1 MRGMMRTMTK
11 GAVSMAMLCAT
22 MGQSWAGAACARPDE
37 AMALKT
43 AAMQQELMVAALYC
57 NDVGLYNRF
66 VVSYQHELQ
75 DSDAAL
81 LGYFQHG
88 HGGATAYH
96 SYKTA
101 LANDFSLDGLH
112 GMARFCAGANMAFD
126 TALNPSSQRGLAG
139 FISTQRVSG
148 TEDYPACETTTAAAS
163 GGEMVAG
170 GATRLAA
177 NRRN

>member
-1 MRGMMRTMTK
+1 MRGTIKTVAK
-11 GAVSMAMLCAT
+11 GATGAVALCA
-22 MGQSWAGAACARPDE
+22 MVGQSWAGASCARPDE

-43 AAMQQELMVAALYC
+43 AAMQQQLMVAALYC
-57 NDVGLYNRF
+57 HDVGLYNRF

-81 LGYFQHG
+81 MGYFQHG
-88 HGGATAYH
+88 HGGASAYH
-96 SYKTA
+96 AYKTG
-101 LANDFSLDGLH
+101 LANDFSLSGLH
-112 GMARFCAGANMAFD
+112 GMASFCAGAGAAFD
-126 TALNPSSQRGLAG
+126 AALNPNGGRTLAT
-139 FISTQRVSG
+139 FISSQRVSG
-148 TEDYPACETTTAAAS
+148 TDAYPACETTAAAS

>member
-1 MRGMMRTMTK
+1 MIKTMTK
-11 GAVSMAMLCAT
+11 GAAGMAVLCAMT
-22 MGQSWAGAACARPDE
+22 GQSWAGALCARPDE

-112 GMARFCAGANMAFD
+112 GMARFCASANTSFD
-126 TALNPSSQRGLAG
+126 TALNPGGQRTLAG
-139 FISTQRVSG
+139 FISTQRVTG
-148 TEDYPACETTTAAAS
+148 TEDYPACETTTAAS

-177 NRRN
+177 IRRN

>member
-1 MRGMMRTMTK
+1 MRKTMKTAG
-11 GAVSMAMLCAT
+11 GALALFAMV
-22 MGQSWAGAACARPDE
+22 GQSWAAGICAKPGE

-88 HGGATAYH
+88 HGGSTAYH
-96 SYKTA
+96 AYKTG
-101 LANDFSLDGLH
+101 LANDFSLTSLH
-112 GMARFCAGANMAFD
+112 GMQSFCASANTAFD
-126 TALNPSSQRGLAG
+126 SALNPESQRTLAA
-139 FISTQRVSG
+139 FISTQRVAG
-148 TEDYPACETTTAAAS
+148 TDAYPACETTTAAA

-170 GATRLAA
+170 GSTRLAA

>member
-1 MRGMMRTMTK
+1 MKTILK
-11 GAVSMAMLCAT
+11 GAGSALALCA
-22 MGQSWAGAACARPDE
+22 MVGQGGAAGICAKPDE

-75 DSDAAL
+75 NSDAAL
-81 LGYFQHG
+81 LSYFQHG
-88 HGGATAYH
+88 HGGSSAYH
-96 SYKTA
+96 AYKTA
-101 LANDFSLDGLH
+101 LANDFSLNGLH
-112 GMARFCAGANMAFD
+112 GMTAYCSAANTAFD
-126 TALNPSSQRGLAG
+126 AALNPDGQRSLAA

-148 TEDYPACETTTAAAS
+148 TDGYPACETTTAAA
-163 GGEMVAG
+163 GGEMVTG
-170 GATRLAA
+170 GSTRLAA

>member
-1 MRGMMRTMTK
+1 MKT
-11 GAVSMAMLCAT
+11 AMKTAGSVLALFA
-22 MGQSWAGAACARPDE
+22 MVGQSWAAGSCARPTE

-81 LGYFQHG
+81 LTYFQHG
-88 HGGATAYH
+88 HGGSMAYH

-101 LANDFSLDGLH
+101 LANDFSLSGLH
-112 GMARFCAGANMAFD
+112 GMQAYCSAAATAFD
-126 TALNPSSQRGLAG
+126 TALNPDGQRSLAS
-139 FISTQRVSG
+139 FISTQRVD
-148 TEDYPACETTTAAAS
+148 TEGYAACETAAS
-163 GGEMVAG
+163 DEVVGGG
-170 GATRLAA
+170 GSTRLAA

>member
-1 MRGMMRTMTK
+1 MRT
-11 GAVSMAMLCAT
+11 AMKTAGSVLALFA
-22 MGQSWAGAACARPDE
+22 MVGQSWAAGSCARPTE

-88 HGGATAYH
+88 HGGSSAYH
-96 SYKTA
+96 AYKTA
-101 LANDFSLDGLH
+101 LANDFSLSGLH
-112 GMARFCAGANMAFD
+112 GMQAYCSAAKNRLRLGAQSRRPALARLVHLM
-126 TALNPSSQRGLAG
+126 
-139 FISTQRVSG
+139 QRVD
-148 TEDYPACETTTAAAS
+148 TEGYAACDTTTASDEVTGGGGSSRMAS
-163 GGEMVAG
+163 
-170 GATRLAA
+170 

>member
-1 MRGMMRTMTK
+1 MRT
-11 GAVSMAMLCAT
+11 AMKTAGSVLALFA
-22 MGQSWAGAACARPDE
+22 MVGQSWAGSCARPTE

-88 HGGATAYH
+88 HGGSTAYH
-96 SYKTA
+96 AYKTA
-101 LANDFSLDGLH
+101 LANDFSLSGLH
-112 GMARFCAGANMAFD
+112 GMQAYCSAANTAFD
-126 TALNPSSQRGLAG
+126 AALNPEGQRSLAS
-139 FISTQRVSG
+139 FISTQRVD
-148 TEDYPACETTTAAAS
+148 TEGYAACETTTAS
-163 GGEMVAG
+163 DEVAG
-170 GATRLAA
+170 GGGSSRMAA